1 MAWTRAQARAKQQT
15 QQSAS
20 YPILD
25 DPSQQISPS
34 EDTKTSESIETLED
48 PEIPG
53 NAKTP
58 TDTETSENTETFENP
73 ETPDN
78 IEEPENLAMPENP
91 VTPVNTTTPMP
102 ANADSVPSP
111 VVQKADDRLYS
122 LYSFLSRDE
131 YLARVRSVER
141 LLDTGSE
148 GWEIELPQIQREYQS
163 LRVRLVPWIIS
174 FVNENVKDL
183 SDENMNLIIAS
194 LEGYCVKKDWATLK
208 EQVPHVAY
216 ARLGALFAE
225 ALINK
230 FIMEKIFSNPFWY
243 LDGKSG
249 LKDPREDESFSTKL
263 HYLYHRFFNRIAQ
276 TNGDLSFGQ
285 ENADRLKARAPF
297 LVDEIL
303 ASEPLCLLLKKPL
316 EEAKV
321 SLRRNHLIIFFEQA
335 SDMMHLCEAYLGGHF
350 EIQHLPE
357 LGSSYKCDS
366 DYMTYLAYGQES
378 SSDVSTFD
386 GCEILLVVR
395 PGIVYSHT
403 VPGIASDYD
412 SISNIV
418 EKATVL
424 LAERNEAMQS
434 TGKRKADSLEQH
446 LTADIGEGR
455 VDPKPKALKQTHLGA
470 TASGRKVLVR
480 TGLDA

>member
-1 MAWTRAQARAKQQT
+1 
-15 QQSAS
+15 
-20 YPILD
+20 
-25 DPSQQISPS
+25 
-34 EDTKTSESIETLED
+34 
-48 PEIPG
+48 
-53 NAKTP
+53 
-58 TDTETSENTETFENP
+58 
-73 ETPDN
+73 
-78 IEEPENLAMPENP
+78 
-91 VTPVNTTTPMP
+91 
-102 ANADSVPSP
+102 
-111 VVQKADDRLYS
+111 
-122 LYSFLSRDE
+122 
-131 YLARVRSVER
+131 
-141 LLDTGSE
+141 
-148 GWEIELPQIQREYQS
+148 
-163 LRVRLVPWIIS
+163 
-174 FVNENVKDL
+174 
-183 SDENMNLIIAS
+183 MNLTIAS
-194 LEGYCVKKDWATLK
+194 LEGYCVKKDWVTLK

-249 LKDPREDESFSTKL
+249 LTDPREDESFSLQSCITFIIANPTFATLWKQQT
-263 HYLYHRFFNRIAQ
+263 HRLATSTVIDQAD
-276 TNGDLSFGQ
+276 GDLSFGQ

-403 VPGIASDYD
+403 VPGIVLDYD

-434 TGKRKADSLEQH
+434 TGKRKADSLEQNSGSRS
-446 LTADIGEGR
+446 ADIDEGR

-470 TASGRKVLVR
+470 TASGRKDL
-480 TGLDA
+480 